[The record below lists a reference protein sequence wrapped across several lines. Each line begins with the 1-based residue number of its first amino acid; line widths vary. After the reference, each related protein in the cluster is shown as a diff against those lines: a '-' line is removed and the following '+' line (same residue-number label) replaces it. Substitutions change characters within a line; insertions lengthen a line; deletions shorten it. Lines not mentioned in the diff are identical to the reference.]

1 LTVLALLEW
10 DPIVRIAL
18 GPLRISPHG
27 LATAVGF
34 LAGARLMLPAA
45 RARGIRDDQVHTMLV
60 RAAVGALLGARLAYV
75 VNHLGEYRDTPLD
88 AFKVWEG
95 GISLLGGIA
104 GAILLAIPVMR
115 RERLPFWS
123 VMDAAA
129 PGLAL
134 GILIGRIGDLV
145 VGDHLGK
152 PTDFVLGFR
161 CTGADTASP
170 CDAPIG
176 QGVHLP
182 ALYDLASVTAL
193 LAVLLVLRRHKRWD
207 GFLILTFAAW
217 YGTGRIIEDFFRV
230 DVTHGTGLTGSQ
242 WASVLVV
249 AASLWILLARRR
261 TPPWGSWS
269 PGSHAPEQRAT
280 SERIADGDTSAAG
293 LVIVTPDRGPDR
305 SPPGPGTASTGEE
318 PPPVP

>member
-1 LTVLALLEW
+1 MLALLEW

-18 GPLRISPHG
+18 GPFRISPHG

-34 LAGARLMLPAA
+34 LAGARLMLPAS
-45 RARGIRDDQVHTMLV
+45 RARGIRDEQVHTMLA
-60 RAAVGALLGARLAYV
+60 RAIVGALIGARLAYV
-75 VNHLGEYRDTPLD
+75 VNHLGNYGDAPLD
-88 AFKVWEG
+88 ALKVWEG

-104 GAILLAIPVMR
+104 GAILAAIPTMR
-115 RERLPFWS
+115 REKLSFWT

-134 GILIGRIGDLV
+134 GILIGRVGDLV

-152 PTDFVLGFR
+152 PTDFALGFR
-161 CTGADTASP
+161 CTGADSASP

-182 ALYDLASVTAL
+182 ALYDLLSVTVL
-193 LAVLLVLRRHKRWD
+193 LAVVLVLRRRKRWD
-207 GFLILTFAAW
+207 GFLILVFAAW
-217 YGTGRIIEDFFRV
+217 YGTGRIVEDFFRV

-249 AASLWILLARRR
+249 VASLWILLARGR
-261 TPPWGSWS
+261 TPTWGNWCPEPDR
-269 PGSHAPEQRAT
+269 PGRGEGPEGHADQGEP
-280 SERIADGDTSAAG
+280 AAG
-293 LVIVTPDRGPDR
+293 LVIVKPDRDPEQK
-305 SPPGPGTASTGEE
+305 SSGPGRAPTDKR
-318 PPPVP
+318 PPRMP